1 MHTEKLKEIVEEVLA
16 TDVTDYALADSLGY
30 KNQYS
35 IKKLRS
41 GEGKIEKLSLQKLA
55 EFERYY
61 RDMRGG
67 E

>member
-1 MHTEKLKEIVEEVLA
+1 MHVDKLKSIVEAVLA
-16 TDVTDYALADSLGY
+16 TDATDYALADSLGY

-41 GEGKIEKLSLQKLA
+41 GEGKVERLSLQKLEA
-55 EFERYY
+55 FEEYY
-61 RDMRGG
+61 RDVMGG